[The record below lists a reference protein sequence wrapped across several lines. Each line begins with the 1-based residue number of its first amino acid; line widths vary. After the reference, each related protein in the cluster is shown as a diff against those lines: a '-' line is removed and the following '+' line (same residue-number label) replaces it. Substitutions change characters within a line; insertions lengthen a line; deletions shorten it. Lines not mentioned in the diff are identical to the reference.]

1 MAALSAL
8 IAGTAQGRQFHEQVH
23 MDVGETNNVDLVVSH
38 HKGFGPDE
46 IDV

>member
-8 IAGTAQGRQFHEQVH
+8 IAVTANGRSFHDQVH
-23 MDVGETNNVDLVVSH
+23 MDIGETSNVDLVVSH